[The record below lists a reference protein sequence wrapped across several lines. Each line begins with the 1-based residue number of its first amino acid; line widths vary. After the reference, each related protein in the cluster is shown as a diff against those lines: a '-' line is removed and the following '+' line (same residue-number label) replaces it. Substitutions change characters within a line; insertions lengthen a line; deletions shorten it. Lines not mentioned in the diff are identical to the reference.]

1 MTVTRRRIGT
11 IRDMNS
17 HMTEMSST
25 TNLIRSGETTLKSET
40 ISKSMNGT
48 ISGLSKMTM
57 SLMVTKS
64 LIDWTNLKATAK
76 DISDSNVQGSAK
88 DTSSNLV
95 IAIMMLLGALR
106 SLISLKDNQIRDL
119 KEVREVVVEV
129 VEVVVEIVMFVTIIT
144 HTTKT
149 ITSSRVKCLITKEVL
164 AAEEEAEVVIGI
176 TTSPMRGK
184 TLTTRGLITKEIVMI
199 VISSSP
205 SSKTT
210 QDLWAE
216 EEGKTLTTSILIL
229 IAICCSRLII
239 MMVVLITI
247 SNSIVICVQLNS
259 CKELINAPKSLTPH
273 VMEVVISKPEVA
285 EAVEEVNVVV
295 IKTNVLVITL
305 TRRTT
310 RSLQESCTIP
320 RQMMI

>member
-11 IRDMNS
+11 IRGMNS

-25 TNLIRSGETTLKSET
+25 INLIRRGETTLKSET
-40 ISKSMNGT
+40 ISKSMNGA
-48 ISGLSKMTM
+48 ILGLSKMTM

-76 DISDSNVQGSAK
+76 DLSDSNVQGSAK

-119 KEVREVVVEV
+119 SEVRGVVVEV
-129 VEVVVEIVMFVTIIT
+129 VMEIVMFVTIIT
-144 HTTKT
+144 HTTT
-149 ITSSRVKCLITKEVL
+149 TIITSSRVKCSITKDVVAVEV
-164 AAEEEAEVVIGI
+164 EAEVVIGI

-184 TLTTRGLITKEIVMI
+184 ILTARGLITIEIVMI

-205 SSKTT
+205 SSRTT
-210 QDLWAE
+210 QDLWVE
-216 EEGKTLTTSILIL
+216 EEGTTVITSILIL

-239 MMVVLITI
+239 MMVVLITS

-259 CKELINAPKSLTPH
+259 CKELINALKSLTPH

-285 EAVEEVNVVV
+285 EAVEEVDVVVV
-295 IKTNVLVITL
+295 IKTNVRVITS
-305 TRRTT
+305 TKDTIT
-310 RSLQESCTIP
+310 KSLQESCTIP

>member
-11 IRDMNS
+11 IRGTSS

-25 TNLIRSGETTLKSET
+25 TNLIRRGETTLKSET
-40 ISKSMNGT
+40 ISKSMNGA
-48 ISGLSKMTM
+48 ISELSKMTM

-64 LIDWTNLKATAK
+64 LIDWTNLRATAK
-76 DISDSNVQGSAK
+76 DLSDSNVLDSAK
-88 DTSSNLV
+88 DTSSSLV

-106 SLISLKDNQIRDL
+106 SLISLKDKLIRDL

-129 VEVVVEIVMFVTIIT
+129 VVEIVMFVTIII
-144 HTTKT
+144 HTTTT
-149 ITSSRVKCLITKEVL
+149 ITSSRVRCSITKDVVAVEV
-164 AAEEEAEVVIGI
+164 EAEVVIGI
-176 TTSPMRGK
+176 ITSPMRGK
-184 TLTTRGLITKEIVMI
+184 TLTTRGLIITEIVMI
-199 VISSSP
+199 ATST
-205 SSKTT
+205 TT

-216 EEGKTLTTSILIL
+216 EEGTTAETSTLIL

-247 SNSIVICVQLNS
+247 SSSIVICVQLNS

-285 EAVEEVNVVV
+285 EAVEEVDVAVV
-295 IKTNVLVITL
+295 IKTNVLVITS
-305 TRRTT
+305 TKGNTT
-310 RSLQESCTIP
+310 KSLQESCTIP
-320 RQMMI
+320 REMMI